1 MFDVCS
7 KIESGKLLVPKLDSL
22 IKHLRVKK
30 CIVARPRVIVSA
42 YFSNPTNA
50 HVKNEKLYAS
60 IGQDKIVTQVAN
72 ARKVEWMK
80 KYTQFFAIHHLFQQ
94 GKSIINFEAFKELF

>member
-60 IGQDKIVTQVAN
+60 IRQDKIVTQVAN
-72 ARKVEWMK
+72 ARKVE
-80 KYTQFFAIHHLFQQ
+80 
-94 GKSIINFEAFKELF
+94 

>member
-7 KIESGKLLVPKLDSL
+7 KIESRKLLVPKLDSL

-42 YFSNPTNA
+42 YFSNPINA

-80 KYTQFFAIHHLFQQ
+80 KYTQFVAIQHLFQQ

>member
-1 MFDVCS
+1 
-7 KIESGKLLVPKLDSL
+7 
-22 IKHLRVKK
+22 VKK

-72 ARKVEWMK
+72 ARKVE
-80 KYTQFFAIHHLFQQ
+80 
-94 GKSIINFEAFKELF
+94 